1 MAQTVDPVSMAD
13 GDVEYSTNGTSW
25 TSLSGSTT
33 SVEDTTQTRMS
44 GETYSLDGDTA
55 LITYGKREP
64 MELTFK
70 SVYTETSGEA
80 FEAIRAL
87 FEAGTLTYFRW
98 SPKGI
103 GASGRFVFTTAN
115 GLGAAAGY
123 KITEFTYPGL
133 DATSGDPIMAGWK
146 TKVPAVQ
153 KTTTASST
161 GLGS

>member
-1 MAQTVDPVSMAD
+1 MAQTTDQVSMAD
-13 GDVEYSTNGTSW
+13 GDVEYSTNGTAW
-25 TSLSGSTT
+25 TSISGSIT

-44 GETYSLDGDTA
+44 GETYTLDGDTA

-70 SVYTETSGEA
+70 AVYTEQSGEA
-80 FEAIRAL
+80 FEVVRAL
-87 FEAGTLTYFRW
+87 FEAGTAVYFRW

-115 GLGAAAGY
+115 GTGAAAGF
-123 KITEFTYPGL
+123 KITEFTYPGQ
-133 DATSGDPIMAGWK
+133 DATSGDPVMTGWK
-146 TKVPAVQ
+146 LKVPAVQ